1 MSSLKTRFE
10 QYILPGIIF
19 QSVLIGGAY
28 ATGREIVEYG
38 AKFGSLGI
46 WSVAAIF
53 AGFAIFVS
61 LTYEFARLNRAYDYR
76 TFVKSLIG
84 RLWPIFDALFLVMVI
99 VVIAVVSAA
108 SGGVVEEVLGWPY
121 WAGVMIVI
129 ALVGLL
135 NFRGRH
141 AIERFKIVG
150 TVFLYAGYLV
160 FSGVVLTS
168 TWDHVEGAFSMRNT
182 SFVEGATLGS
192 AVFSGVLYVG
202 YCLAVLPSCLF
213 VLDRQ
218 TERRQAFG
226 AGLISGIL
234 ATVPFGLTYFAVM
247 GFYPEERVLGA
258 PVPWLA
264 MLKQVAGTGVIT
276 IYALVVLWTLIETS
290 TGLIHAVTDRVS
302 VSLEESGREALTP
315 TEVVVLTVG
324 LLLSAAVLSR
334 LGIIALVAR
343 GYGAMAYAFL
353 LLFALPLLTV
363 GVARILKSSR

>member
-1 MSSLKTRFE
+1 MSSLKSRFE

-53 AGFAIFVS
+53 AGFVIFAS

-84 RLWPIFDALFLVMVI
+84 PLWPIFDAVFLVMVI
-99 VVIAVVSAA
+99 VIIAVVSAA
-108 SGGVVEEVLGWPY
+108 SGVVVEEILGWPY
-121 WAGVMIVI
+121 WAGVMLVI
-129 ALVGLL
+129 ALVGVFELPWPAHYRTIQDRGDGAPICRVPYL
-135 NFRGRH
+135 QWCRPRVDLGAGGGSVRDARPLVYRRSDARLGSVFRGALRR
-141 AIERFKIVG
+141 I
-150 TVFLYAGYLV
+150 L
-160 FSGVVLTS
+160 
-168 TWDHVEGAFSMRNT
+168 
-182 SFVEGATLGS
+182 LGS
-192 AVFSGVLYVG
+192 DAELSLCARSPDRATPSARCRAGKRHSSDRAVCAHVFRSDGL
-202 YCLAVLPSCLF
+202 LS
-213 VLDRQ
+213 
-218 TERRQAFG
+218 RRGCAG
-226 AGLISGIL
+226 AS
-234 ATVPFGLTYFAVM
+234 
-247 GFYPEERVLGA
+247 
-258 PVPWLA
+258 VPWLA

-276 IYALVVLWTLIETS
+276 LYALVVLWTLIETS

-302 VSLEESGREALTP
+302 VSLEESGRGALTP
-315 TEVVVLTVG
+315 TQVVALTVG

-334 LGIIALVAR
+334 IGIIALVAK

-363 GVARILKSSR
+363 GVARILRYSR